1 MDKVY
6 AVFKEENYESDY
18 LMGLHKT
25 KEGAEEAIKVWEK
38 KEIEKQMRI
47 HGNIRWKDSFYIE
60 EIEVK

>member
-6 AVFKEENYESDY
+6 AVFKEENYEPDY
-18 LMGLHKT
+18 LMSLHKT
-25 KEGAEEAIKVWEK
+25 KEGAEEAIKVLEK

-47 HGNIRWKDSFYIE
+47 HGNLRWKDSFYIE